1 MDPNTLIYNRTLTII
16 AHKSGMS
23 RRSESNRTHLEQ
35 GTYSKKVHDEQPRF
49 KSTYDQQDFS
59 GTSSRRN
66 STIQNVY
73 SSIGGLTRT
82 RSRDSVSS
90 IKSNPGEFP
99 SNKNYQHKS
108 KKSPFSLKRTLS
120 NLSVTNMLQTQTPSS
135 LQNMAFE
142 DEIDQK
148 IDSSNT
154 TDVDSIG
161 SMSDRS
167 FTSRVASNSENDHT
181 HHRKHGSTSRKYSFA
196 ENLFKKLAPSNSS
209 TKTSHKGQTTRR
221 TAGLTHSK
229 PTAETISE
237 LPGEHDLT
245 NVKFPP
251 PLAEIGAD
259 GLRNKVKQIVR
270 GHSTSGIAIAND
282 GSTRSSIPLMKELEK
297 KKLKHKDQEKH
308 QSESSSIHSSQGNK
322 KLFLST
328 GSSASSRRG
337 STVNSILTNDN
348 RSSVSNPKEPKSV
361 LGEPS
366 HNNQTKDINTPNQ
379 KGFTTA
385 QRANS
390 ISVPSKSHKF
400 NAIDPENTIEA
411 RFNESTLDKEKDES
425 IKEKDNSDNKGND
438 ENSAEDIKTENPNT
452 GLFPLDTNLE
462 NMAEIT
468 KNVEPPSEADKEPIT
483 RSNTFIS
490 GPKKSHSIADIPTW
504 VSSESSLKDYTQT
517 DRDQWVAPESWDV
530 EMRMGG
536 SNANHLENEEEPF
549 DSILSPEEVT
559 MATQQKQR
567 RNKSNNKSSKSRNG
581 SEVNGKKPLSTKSM
595 VRIKNSLFM
604 SPTSNDTENS
614 SDLSRNGGINFNSKL
629 GSSRVRKSSSDSLA
643 SIISPT
649 ESLHSDDDKQSTTS
663 RSSYNSSTSNQY
675 PDNIDDE
682 NEEYELQLNARA
694 ARKRKTIS
702 SSELFQKMNDG
713 TDNSDSNEN
722 ISADI
727 DDERHD
733 NVEYELE
740 RYYKDV
746 SDLDP
751 KRHYAI
757 RIFNTDDTFTTL
769 SCTPGTTV
777 EEMIP
782 ALKRKFNITTQ
793 GNFQI
798 SLKVGKLSKILRPVS
813 KPILIERKLLL
824 LNGYRKSDP
833 LHIMG
838 IEDLSFVFKFLF
850 HPVTPSHFT
859 PEQEQRLM
867 RSEFVHVDLRNMDLT
882 TPPIIFYQHTSEIE
896 SLDVSNNANIF
907 LPLEFIESAIKLLS
921 LRMVNIRASRF
932 PANITEAYK
941 LVSLELQ
948 RNFIRKVPS
957 SISKLVNLTI
967 LNLQCNGLDRLPSGF
982 SQLKNLQL
990 LDLSSNRFAHYPEV
1004 INFCTNLLQID
1015 LSYNKIHHLPKSC
1028 RQLVKLAKMNLSHN
1042 KLTHVGDLSE
1052 LKNLRTLNLRF
1063 NRINTINT
1071 NAPNLQNLFLTDNR
1085 ISNFDENLPKLRAL
1099 EIQENPITSIS
1110 FREYPMNMTSLSLN
1124 KAKLAS
1130 IPGEIFKKLLRLEK
1144 LELNENNLTRL
1155 PSEIS
1160 LLTKLVYLSAAR
1172 NKLESIPQEFS
1183 KLKSLR
1189 SLDLHSN
1196 NIRDFFAGMEDIE
1209 LTFLNISSNVFAN
1222 ASLDPSF
1229 FLNVSNDSKLSKSLM
1244 FFVAADNQF
1253 DDDAWPLF
1261 NCFTNLKLLNLSY
1274 NNLQDITKMK
1284 LENLTE
1290 LFLSGNKINTL
1301 PGDTVSKWKYLKT
1314 LMLNGNQLLS
1324 LPAELSQLPQ
1334 LNVFDIGSNQLKY
1347 NISNFHYDWNWRNN
1361 KELKYLNFSGN
1372 RRFEIRSV
1380 TNQELQTDLSDLTVL
1395 PHLKVLGLMD
1405 VTLNTTKVPD
1415 ENINF
1420 RLRTTASII
1429 NGMNYGVAD
1438 TLGQRDYV
1446 SSRDVTFERFR
1457 GHDDECL
1464 ICLHDSKNQ
1473 NSDYGYNI
1481 SRIVRDIY
1489 DKILI
1494 RQLEKF
1500 GDSNE
1505 DEIKKALRFSFL
1517 QLNKEINGML
1527 NSVDNSA
1534 NIDNLT
1540 SADLLSGACS
1550 TVIYMKG
1557 TKLYAAN
1564 LGDCMAVLS
1573 KNNGDHQKITK
1584 QHVPT
1589 KREEYERIR
1598 LSGGY
1603 VNNGKLDGVVDVS
1616 RAVGFFDLL
1625 PHIHASPDISVINV
1639 TKADEMLIIGTHKL
1653 WEYMDI
1659 ETACDIAREHVL
1671 EPMLAA
1677 EELKDHA
1684 IAYGCSEN
1692 ITILCLAL
1700 SKSNS
1705 QESKFTLNRSSLLS
1719 KRSTVED
1726 TTLRRLQP
1734 EIAPPTGN
1742 LAVVFTD
1749 IKNSTFLWE
1758 LFPNAMRTVIKTHND
1773 IMRRLLRIYGG
1784 YEVKTEGDAFMVT
1797 FPTPISALVW
1807 CLSVQLKL
1815 LEAQWPEEITS
1826 IQDGC
1831 LVTDRNGTK
1840 IYQGLSV
1847 RMGMHWGCPVPEL
1860 DLVTQRMDYLGP
1872 VVNKAARVSSV
1883 ADGGQITL
1891 SSDFVSEFN
1900 KIMKYHDNVVK
1911 DKKPLKEVYGEEI
1924 IGEMLEREITMLES
1938 IGWSFFDYGEQ
1949 KLKGLETK
1957 EFITIVYPK
1966 SLASRHEFITEEEQ
1980 SKIINLDF
1988 LLSLRQLANKL
1999 EAILSAV
2006 GGGFLELD
2014 SKQREY
2020 HSVIDRSLKG
2030 VVAASMSD
2038 KELILFFDHLVTRI
2052 ETIIAVLQLRIKVTK
2067 GLDICQHHDFC
2078 LPQKGIFEVL
2088 DDVFKLMDAAKQIQN

>member
-1 MDPNTLIYNRTLTII
+1 MPRRDSNKYTDISDKVRDESRYKGYDDRMSSSSSN
-16 AHKSGMS
+16 S
-23 RRSESNRTHLEQ
+23 RRSST
-35 GTYSKKVHDEQPRF
+35 VH
-49 KSTYDQQDFS
+49 
-59 GTSSRRN
+59 
-66 STIQNVY
+66 NVY
-73 SSIGGLTRT
+73 SSIGGISRT
-82 RSRDSVSS
+82 RSRDSISS
-90 IKSNPGEFP
+90 MKSNPGDRGTAERGLNTQQ
-99 SNKNYQHKS
+99 SNPTHKP

-120 NLSVTNMLQTQTPSS
+120 NLSVSNMLQQQAPSG

-142 DEIDQK
+142 EDDIDNK
-148 IDSSNT
+148 IDGNPHQVQ
-154 TDVDSIG
+154 TDLESIG
-161 SMSDRS
+161 STDS
-167 FTSRVASNSENDHT
+167 SRPLNMRTVSQNENEHT
-181 HHRKHGSTSRKYSFA
+181 HRNRKQAPTQRKYSFA
-196 ENLFKKLAPSNSS
+196 ENLFKRLSTSSSPKSN
-209 TKTSHKGQTTRR
+209 HQLLNRR
-221 TAGLTHSK
+221 TAGLSSNK
-229 PTAETISE
+229 PTDTISE
-237 LPGEHDLT
+237 IPGE
-245 NVKFPP
+245 FPVP
-251 PLAEIGAD
+251 QQTQQSATQAGENGPEAF
-259 GLRNKVKQIVR
+259 RHKMKQLVR
-270 GHSTSGIAIAND
+270 GQSSTAEQPPKGATHIVYNQDNTKDKLRSETSSLHSGNA
-282 GSTRSSIPLMKELEK
+282 TRRRSFMPTVSN
-297 KKLKHKDQEKH
+297 
-308 QSESSSIHSSQGNK
+308 S
-322 KLFLST
+322 
-328 GSSASSRRG
+328 SSRRG
-337 STVNSILTNDN
+337 STVSSVTTNDN
-348 RSSVSNPKEPKSV
+348 RSASSNQPQQQQKTPERD
-361 LGEPS
+361 LGKCSLPELYV
-366 HNNQTKDINTPNQ
+366 PNQ
-379 KGFTTA
+379 G
-385 QRANS
+385 RANS
-390 ISVPSKSHKF
+390 ISASALQPKNNLKADNLSNLV
-400 NAIDPENTIEA
+400 EA
-411 RFNESTLDKEKDES
+411 RFDDSVLNKISKHDETMKDRTPSNGESSSTAQDRS
-425 IKEKDNSDNKGND
+425 NSTTQGTSKSTNAPTSP
-438 ENSAEDIKTENPNT
+438 EVPNSPEQP

-462 NMAEIT
+462 DMAEIT
-468 KNVEPPSEADKEPIT
+468 KAMDPNVMPVETVS

-490 GPKKSHSIADIPTW
+490 GPKKSHSIADIPNW
-504 VSSESSLKDYTQT
+504 ISSESKLNPDDDK
-517 DRDQWVAPESWDV
+517 DQWVAPESWDV
-530 EMRMGG
+530 EVTAKGATGQNM
-536 SNANHLENEEEPF
+536 ENEEDLF
-549 DSILSPEEVT
+549 DSILSPEEVIK
-559 MATQQKQR
+559 ANEQRQR
-567 RNKSNNKSSKSRNG
+567 RSKSNNKYSKSRK
-581 SEVNGKKPLSTKSM
+581 SEDNGKVPLSMKSM

-604 SPTSNDTENS
+604 SPGDGTADDNDMLLSKKNGISFNANLGVAKKRHGSTDSN
-614 SDLSRNGGINFNSKL
+614 
-629 GSSRVRKSSSDSLA
+629 A
-643 SIISPT
+643 SVISPT
-649 ESLHSDDDKQSTTS
+649 DSLNSKEGSSVSSSSFSDDQDDGSDNERGVDPIVLKSKEQGSTRNTTS
-663 RSSYNSSTSNQY
+663 
-675 PDNIDDE
+675 
-682 NEEYELQLNARA
+682 
-694 ARKRKTIS
+694 K
-702 SSELFQKMNDG
+702 ELFSRSNSV
-713 TDNSDSNEN
+713 DNSDGNET
-722 ISADI
+722 IATEI

-777 EEMIP
+777 DEMIP

-882 TPPIIFYQHTSEIE
+882 TPPIIFYQHTAEIE

-967 LNLQCNGLDRLPSGF
+967 LNLQCNGLDKLPSGF
-982 SQLKNLQL
+982 AQLKNLQL
-990 LDLSSNRFAHYPEV
+990 LDLSSNRFVHYPEV
-1004 INFCTNLLQID
+1004 INFCTNLLQVD
-1015 LSYNKIHHLPKSC
+1015 LSYNKIHRLPKSC

-1042 KLTHVGDLSE
+1042 KLTYVGDLSE
-1052 LKNLRTLNLRF
+1052 MKNLRTLNLRF
-1063 NRINTINT
+1063 NRISTINT

-1110 FREYPMNMTSLSLN
+1110 FKEYPMNMTSLSLN

-1130 IPGEIFKKLLRLEK
+1130 IPGEIFNKLLRLEK

-1160 LLTKLVYLSAAR
+1160 LLSKLVYLSAAR
-1172 NKLESIPQEFS
+1172 NKLEGIPEEFS

-1189 SLDLHSN
+1189 SLDIHSN
-1196 NIRDFFAGMEDIE
+1196 NIRDFFTGMEDIE
-1209 LTFLNISSNVFAN
+1209 LTYLNISSNVF
-1222 ASLDPSF
+1222 SF
-1229 FLNVSNDSKLSKSLM
+1229 ENLNQIFYMQFTSESKLAKSLM
-1244 FFVAADNQF
+1244 FFVGADNQF
-1253 DDDAWPLF
+1253 DDEAWPLF

-1274 NNLQDITKMK
+1274 NNLQDISKMK

-1290 LFLSGNKINTL
+1290 IFLSGNKINTL
-1301 PGDTVSKWKYLKT
+1301 PGDTVSRWKFVKT
-1314 LMLNGNQLLS
+1314 LMFNGNQLLS

-1334 LNVFDIGSNQLKY
+1334 LSVLDIGSNQLKY
-1347 NISNFHYDWNWRNN
+1347 NISNFHYDWNWRSN
-1361 KELKYLNFSGN
+1361 KDLKYLNFSGN
-1372 RRFEIRSV
+1372 RRFEIRSFM
-1380 TNQELQTDLSDLTVL
+1380 NQELQTDLSDLTVL

-1405 VTLNTTKVPD
+1405 VTLNTTLVPD

-1500 GDSNE
+1500 GDSND

-1527 NSVDNSA
+1527 NSVDNGA

-1557 TKLYAAN
+1557 TKMFAAN

-1573 KNNGDHQKITK
+1573 KNNGDHLKLTK

-1625 PHIHASPDISVINV
+1625 PHIHASPDISVVNI

-1653 WEYMDI
+1653 WEYMDV
-1659 ETACDIAREHVL
+1659 ETACDIAREHIS

-1692 ITILCLAL
+1692 ITILCLTL
-1700 SKSNS
+1700 SKSTS
-1705 QESKFTLNRSSLLS
+1705 QDNKFTLNRSALLS

-1749 IKNSTFLWE
+1749 IKNSTVLWE
-1758 LFPNAMRTVIKTHND
+1758 LFPNAMRTAIKTHND

-1807 CLSVQLKL
+1807 CISVQLKL
-1815 LEAQWPEEITS
+1815 LDAQWPEEITS

-1831 LVTDRNGTK
+1831 LVTDREGVK
-1840 IYQGLSV
+1840 IYYGLSV

-1872 VVNKAARVSSV
+1872 VVNKAARVSGI

-1900 KIMKYHDNVVK
+1900 KIMKFHDSVVK

-1924 IGEMLEREITMLES
+1924 IGEVLEREIAMLES
-1938 IGWSFFDYGEQ
+1938 IGWTFFEYGEQ

-1966 SLASRHEFITEEEQ
+1966 TLASRHVFVTEEEQ
-1980 SKIINLDF
+1980 AKVINLDF
-1988 LLSLRQLANKL
+1988 LLSLRQVANKL
-1999 EAILSAV
+1999 EGIISAV
-2006 GGGFLELD
+2006 GGGFLEID
-2014 SKQREY
+2014 AKQREY
-2020 HSVIDRSLKG
+2020 HSVIDLSLKG
-2030 VVAASMSD
+2030 VVSTTMSD
-2038 KELILFFDHLVTRI
+2038 KELIIFFDHLVTRI
-2052 ETIIAVLQLRIKVTK
+2052 ESFVALLQLRLSVTE

-2078 LPQKGIFEVL
+2078 MTQKTVFEVL
-2088 DDVFKLMDAAKQIQN
+2088 DEVFKLMGKPYTPQEKKIKTGE

>member
-1 MDPNTLIYNRTLTII
+1 MPRRDSAREDTDPLSAVNSSQN
-16 AHKSGMS
+16 S
-23 RRSESNRTHLEQ
+23 RRS
-35 GTYSKKVHDEQPRF
+35 
-49 KSTYDQQDFS
+49 
-59 GTSSRRN
+59 
-66 STIQNVY
+66 STIHNVY
-73 SSIGGLTRT
+73 ASIGGLSRT
-82 RSRDSVSS
+82 RSRDSISS
-90 IKSNPGEFP
+90 VQSNTMGERMNTP
-99 SNKNYQHKS
+99 QPQKP

-120 NLSVTNMLQTQTPSS
+120 NLSMGNMMQPQTSS
-135 LQNMAFE
+135 GMHNMAFE
-142 DEIDQK
+142 EDDIDNMLGAMG
-148 IDSSNT
+148 SN
-154 TDVDSIG
+154 DLESIG
-161 SMSDRS
+161 SVESSGRPLNMRTVSH
-167 FTSRVASNSENDHT
+167 SENEHVHSGRHGRKQQPT
-181 HHRKHGSTSRKYSFA
+181 QRKHSFA
-196 ENLFKKLAPSNSS
+196 ESLFKRLSTSSAPKN
-209 TKTSHKGQTTRR
+209 TNHQLLTRR
-221 TAGLTHSK
+221 TAGLSSAKTSD
-229 PTAETISE
+229 TISE
-237 LPGEHDLT
+237 IPGEFTPSQQPQQKGSGPEAFRHKMQQLGRGQ
-245 NVKFPP
+245 NPSM
-251 PLAEIGAD
+251 LNIAEQAS
-259 GLRNKVKQIVR
+259 KVQYPVYNQE
-270 GHSTSGIAIAND
+270 SGRD
-282 GSTRSSIPLMKELEK
+282 KLM
-297 KKLKHKDQEKH
+297 
-308 QSESSSIHSSQGNK
+308 SETSSIHSNGA
-322 KLFLST
+322 ST
-328 GSSASSRRG
+328 SKRRGFISTISNPGSRRG
-337 STVNSILTNDN
+337 STVSSVNTNNDN
-348 RSSVSNPKEPKSV
+348 RSTKSNSQQQQK
-361 LGEPS
+361 
-366 HNNQTKDINTPNQ
+366 TPEKIMGMPELNMPPPE
-379 KGFTTA
+379 
-385 QRANS
+385 RANS
-390 ISVPSKSHKF
+390 ISVSGIQKKNDIKSEAPS
-400 NAIDPENTIEA
+400 NLVEA
-411 RFNESTLDKEKDES
+411 RFDDSVLSKISQHDES
-425 IKEKDNSDNKGND
+425 MKDRTPSNEQLKNVQETPKITNSTVTTDDLKSP
-438 ENSAEDIKTENPNT
+438 EQP
-452 GLFPLDTNLE
+452 GLFPLDTNLDD
-462 NMAEIT
+462 MAEIT
-468 KNVEPPSEADKEPIT
+468 KAMDPSAKPSETIS
-483 RSNTFIS
+483 RSSTFIS
-490 GPKKSHSIADIPTW
+490 GPKKSHSIADIPNW
-504 VSSESSLKDYTQT
+504 VSAETSKDNE
-517 DRDQWVAPESWDV
+517 DDKDQWVAPESWDV
-530 EMRMGG
+530 EVTAKGATGKHM
-536 SNANHLENEEEPF
+536 ENEEELF
-549 DSILSPEEVT
+549 DSILSPEEVIQ
-559 MATQQKQR
+559 ANEQRQR
-567 RNKSNNKSSKSRNG
+567 RSKSNAKSTKSRK
-581 SEVNGKKPLSTKSM
+581 SEDFTGKKPLSMKSM

-604 SPTSNDTENS
+604 SPTTNDGDGNEML
-614 SDLSRNGGINFNSKL
+614 LSKKNGINFNSNL
-629 GSSRVRKSSSDSLA
+629 GSTKQRHGSMDSNA
-643 SIISPT
+643 SVISPT
-649 ESLHSDDDKQSTTS
+649 ESLNSED
-663 RSSYNSSTSNQY
+663 RSSVSSASFSDEQVQLEDPDDNGHKKAENGKGRNSNH
-675 PDNIDDE
+675 
-682 NEEYELQLNARA
+682 NA
-694 ARKRKTIS
+694 S
-702 SSELFQKMNDG
+702 SSELFSR
-713 TDNSDSNEN
+713 DNSVDISDGNETL
-722 ISADI
+722 ATEL

-777 EEMIP
+777 DEMIP

-882 TPPIIFYQHTSEIE
+882 TPPIIFYQHTAEIE

-967 LNLQCNGLDRLPSGF
+967 LNLQCNGLDKLPSGF
-982 SQLKNLQL
+982 AQLKNLQL
-990 LDLSSNRFAHYPEV
+990 LDISSNRFVHYPEV
-1004 INFCTNLLQID
+1004 INFCTNLLQVD
-1015 LSYNKIHHLPKSC
+1015 LSYNKIHRLPKSC

-1042 KLTHVGDLSE
+1042 KLTYIGDLSE
-1052 LKNLRTLNLRF
+1052 MKNLRTLNLRF
-1063 NRINTINT
+1063 NRISTINT

-1110 FREYPMNMTSLSLN
+1110 FKEYPMNMTSLSLN

-1130 IPGEIFKKLLRLEK
+1130 IPGEIFNKLLRLEK

-1172 NKLESIPQEFS
+1172 NKLEGIPEEFS
-1183 KLKSLR
+1183 KLKSLK
-1189 SLDLHSN
+1189 SLDIHSN

-1209 LTFLNISSNVFAN
+1209 LTYLNISSNVF
-1222 ASLDPSF
+1222 SF
-1229 FLNVSNDSKLSKSLM
+1229 ENLNQIFYMQFTSESKLAKSLM

-1253 DDDAWPLF
+1253 DDEAWPLF

-1274 NNLQDITKMK
+1274 NNLQDISKMK

-1290 LFLSGNKINTL
+1290 IFLSGNKINTL
-1301 PGDTVSKWKYLKT
+1301 PGDTVSRWKFVKT

-1334 LNVFDIGSNQLKY
+1334 LTVLDIGSNQLKY
-1347 NISNFHYDWNWRNN
+1347 NISNFHYDWNWRSNRD
-1361 KELKYLNFSGN
+1361 LKYLNFSGN
-1372 RRFEIRSV
+1372 RRFEIRSSM
-1380 TNQELQTDLSDLTVL
+1380 NQELQEDLSDLTVL
-1395 PHLKVLGLMD
+1395 PQLKVLGLMD
-1405 VTLNTTKVPD
+1405 VTLNTTLVPD

-1464 ICLHDSKNQ
+1464 ICLHDCKNQ

-1481 SRIVRDIY
+1481 SRIVRDVY

-1500 GDSNE
+1500 GDAND

-1527 NSVDNSA
+1527 NSVDNGA

-1550 TVIYMKG
+1550 TVIFMKG
-1557 TKLYAAN
+1557 TKMYAAN

-1573 KNNGDHQKITK
+1573 KNNGDHLKLTK

-1625 PHIHASPDISVINV
+1625 PHIHASPDISVVNI

-1659 ETACDIAREHVL
+1659 ETACDIAREHIS

-1692 ITILCLAL
+1692 ITILCLTL
-1700 SKSNS
+1700 TKNT
-1705 QESKFTLNRSSLLS
+1705 QQDNKFTLNRSALLN

-1749 IKNSTFLWE
+1749 IKNSTVLWE
-1758 LFPNAMRTVIKTHND
+1758 LFPNAMRTAIKTHND

-1807 CLSVQLKL
+1807 CISVQLKL
-1815 LEAQWPEEITS
+1815 LDAQWPEEITS

-1840 IYQGLSV
+1840 IYYGLSV

-1872 VVNKAARVSSV
+1872 VVNKAARVSGI

-1900 KIMKYHDNVVK
+1900 KIMKFHESVVK

-1924 IGEMLEREITMLES
+1924 IGEVLEREIAMLES
-1938 IGWSFFDYGEQ
+1938 IGWEFFEYGEQ

-1966 SLASRHEFITEEEQ
+1966 SLVSRHEFITEEEQ
-1980 SKIINLDF
+1980 AKVINLDF
-1988 LLSLRQLANKL
+1988 LLSLRQVANKL
-1999 EAILSAV
+1999 EGVLSAV
-2006 GGGFLELD
+2006 GGGFLEID
-2014 SKQREY
+2014 GKQREY

-2030 VVAASMSD
+2030 VVSTTMSD
-2038 KELILFFDHLVTRI
+2038 KELIIFFDHLVTRV
-2052 ETIIAVLQLRIKVTK
+2052 ETTIAVLQLRQRISN
-2067 GLDICQHHDFC
+2067 GLDICQHHDLC
-2078 LPQKGIFEVL
+2078 QPQKGVFEIL
-2088 DDVFKLMDAAKQIQN
+2088 DEAFKLMGKPYKPIDKK